1 MIETDRP
8 KANLPDVSVPEPSL
22 NYGSVLPWVG
32 MREIEVPVKV
42 KLPKRSA
49 SAAENDAEK
58 TEHLLIAGRLDLG
71 VSLDRKDARGIHMSR
86 LFRLA
91 MEALPQFDLTLE
103 LLAKLADDSLKTHEG
118 LSSSVKLALK
128 FNLPLAREALKS
140 HGQGWRNYPV
150 MIRFEKIANAGAS
163 IEKAMLE
170 VDVLYSSTCPASAA
184 LSRQINE
191 EAGLQHFT
199 GDEIRREDLKQW
211 LHSAAS
217 LSATPHAQRS
227 RATVRVELRPVEWG
241 RDLVELLASLVTRLE
256 DALGT
261 PVQTLVKR
269 EDEQE
274 FARRNAENLMFC
286 EDAARRL
293 SRVLETS
300 PEFLGFEGE
309 VAHFESLHPH
319 DAVAVFAGRNE

>member
-1 MIETDRP
+1 MIEAERN
-8 KANLPDVSVPEPSL
+8 KAHLPDVSVPEPSQ

-42 KLPKRSA
+42 KLAQGPQP
-49 SAAENDAEK
+49 AEAM
-58 TEHLLIAGRLDLG
+58 LIAGRLDLG

-91 MEALPQFDLTLE
+91 METLPQNELTLE
-103 LLAKLADDSLKTHEG
+103 LLSDLASRSLETHAE

-140 HGQGWRNYPV
+140 HGMGWRNYPV
-150 MIRFEKIANAGAS
+150 IIRFEKLANAGAAQ
-163 IEKAMLE
+163 EKAMLE

-184 LSRQINE
+184 LSRQLNE
-191 EAGLQHFT
+191 EASLKHFT
-199 GDEIRREDLKQW
+199 EDEIQRDDLKQW
-211 LHSAAS
+211 LHSPAS
-217 LSATPHAQRS
+217 LAATPHAQRS
-227 RATVRVELRPVEWG
+227 RATVRVELARSEWT
-241 RDLVELLASLVTRLE
+241 RDLAELMTSLVTRLE

-293 SRVLETS
+293 SQALEAS
-300 PEFLGFEGE
+300 PEFLNFEGE

-319 DAVAVFAGRNE
+319 DAVAVFAGRR

>member
-1 MIETDRP
+1 MIETERN
-8 KANLPDVSVPEPSL
+8 KVNLPDVSVPEPSL
-22 NYGSVLPWVG
+22 NWGAQLPWVG

-42 KLPKRSA
+42 KLPQGA
-49 SAAENDAEK
+49 M
-58 TEHLLIAGRLDLG
+58 LIAGRLDLG
-71 VSLDRKDARGIHMSR
+71 VSLDRKEARGIHMSR

-91 MEALPQFDLTLE
+91 MESLPQNELTLSLLSDLATRSLETHAE
-103 LLAKLADDSLKTHEG
+103 LST
-118 LSSSVKLALK
+118 SVKLALK

-140 HGQGWRNYPV
+140 QGLGWRNYPV
-150 MIRFEKIANAGAS
+150 LIRFEKRVNAGAAL
-163 IEKAMLE
+163 EKALLE

-184 LSRQINE
+184 LSRQLNE
-191 EAGLQHFT
+191 EASLNHFT
-199 GDEIRREDLKQW
+199 GDEIRRDELKQW
-211 LHSAAS
+211 LHSPAS
-217 LSATPHAQRS
+217 LAATPHAQRS
-227 RATVRVELRPVEWG
+227 RATVRVELAPSEWG
-241 RDLVELLASLVTRLE
+241 RDLAELLASLVNRLE

-293 SRVLETS
+293 MQTLEKS
-300 PEFLGFEGE
+300 PEFLSFEGE

-319 DAVAVFAGRNE
+319 DAVATFAKR